1 MSTTDIPIV
10 YINLESRTDR
20 RAHMEELLAQ
30 YGLEAERFNAIAYPG
45 FGIWGCG
52 QSHLAVLKLA
62 QSRGWP
68 CVWILEDD
76 FEFLISPDEFRARM
90 SAFIS
95 AYPSNTYDVFMAA
108 YNMHEKEPFMDSDH
122 NTDPD
127 VCRVLFS
134 QTASSY
140 IVNAHYY
147 QKLID
152 LYEEALPKLLETK
165 SHWLYANDI
174 VWRDFQR
181 TDRWLAPVKRW
192 GKQMDGYSDNAQHM
206 VRQVF

>member
-20 RAHMEELLAQ
+20 RMHMEEMLVQ
-30 YGLEAERFNAIAYPG
+30 YGLEAERFNAIANPG

-68 CVWILEDD
+68 CVWIMEDD
-76 FEFLISPDEFRARM
+76 FEFLISPDEFRARLSLV
-90 SAFIS
+90 SAHQ
-95 AYPSNTYDVFMAA
+95 YDVFMAA
-108 YNMHEKEPFMDSDH
+108 YNMHESESL
-122 NTDPD
+122 DPD
-127 VCRVLFS
+127 FCRVLFA

-140 IVNAHYY
+140 IINAHYY

-152 LYEEALPKLLETK
+152 LYEYALPKLLETGK
-165 SHWLYANDI
+165 HWLYANDI
-174 VWRDFQR
+174 VWRDLQR

-192 GKQMDGYSDNAQHM
+192 GKQMDGYSDNAQ
-206 VRQVF
+206 QFFQTSF

>member
-20 RAHMEELLAQ
+20 RAHMEEMLVQ

-76 FEFLISPDEFRARM
+76 FEFVISPDEFRVRM
-90 SAFIS
+90 SAFVS
-95 AYPSNTYDVFMAA
+95 TPNTYDVFMAA
-108 YNMHEKEPFMDSDH
+108 YNMHESESL
-122 NTDPD
+122 DPD
-127 VCRVLFS
+127 VCRVLFA

-140 IVNAHYY
+140 IVKAHYY

-152 LYEEALPKLLETK
+152 LYEEAFPKLLETK
-165 SHWLYANDI
+165 RHWLYANDI
-174 VWRDFQR
+174 VWCDFQR

-192 GKQMDGYSDNAQHM
+192 GKQMDGYSDNAQ
-206 VRQVF
+206 QVVQYNC